1 MLYFNGSV
9 FAKYAC
15 AYSIKLDMRATLM
28 DALGCNEFQMI

>member
-1 MLYFNGSV
+1 MLYFNCLV
-9 FAKYAC
+9 IDKYAC